1 MDTTT
6 LVVIAG
12 GVVLFGLISRRLDST
27 VVTAPMIF
35 VAFGVIVGNAVL
47 GIVQLDVGHG
57 FIHGLAEV
65 TLILVLFV
73 DAARIDVKSIR
84 RDHSLPVRMLAIGM
98 PLVIA
103 VGIVA
108 ALALPLGL
116 SLWEAALLAAI
127 LAPTDA
133 ALGQS
138 VVVSP
143 LVPQRIRQALNIESG
158 LNDGIALP
166 VVLLFAFLASA
177 AEGIEDRDW
186 LLFGAQQIVLGPIAG
201 VLVGWAGARLID
213 RAVKARW
220 MSESYEGPASLGLA
234 LLAFAAAEEI
244 GGNGFIAAFVAG
256 LVFGN
261 AVRGRCTFLFEFAEA
276 EGHLLTLLTF
286 LIFGAALVPEALGHI
301 GWPVVAYAVLSLT
314 VVRMAPIGIAMIG
327 SGVSRSTTA
336 FLAWFGPRGLASI
349 LFALFV
355 VENAKLQNG
364 PIIMTVIIATVTLS
378 VLVHGL
384 TAAPFARWY
393 GSVASKDA
401 DSLEMREVPE
411 MPTRAGF
418 AHRPRQTAHRDG
430 P

>member
-6 LVVIAG
+6 LAVIAG
-12 GVVLFGLISRRLDST
+12 GVVVFGLISRRLDST

-47 GIVQLDVGHG
+47 GIVRLDVSHG

-84 RDHSLPVRMLAIGM
+84 RDHGLPVRMLAIGM

-103 VGIVA
+103 AGIVA

-177 AEGIEDRDW
+177 AEGIEGRNW
-186 LLFGAQQIVLGPIAG
+186 LWFGAGQIVLGPIAG
-201 VLVGWAGARLID
+201 MLVGWAGARLID

-301 GWPVVAYAVLSLT
+301 GWAVVAYAVLSLT

-355 VENAKLQNG
+355 VEKAKLQNG
-364 PIIMTVIIATVTLS
+364 PTIMTVIIVTVTLS

-393 GSVASKDA
+393 GSAASRDA

-418 AHRPRQTAHRDG
+418 AHRARRAADRDG